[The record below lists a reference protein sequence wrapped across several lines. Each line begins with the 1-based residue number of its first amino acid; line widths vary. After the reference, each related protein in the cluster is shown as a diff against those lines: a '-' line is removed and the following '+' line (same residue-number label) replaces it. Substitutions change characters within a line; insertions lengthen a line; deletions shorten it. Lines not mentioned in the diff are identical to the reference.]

1 MNNLFAKISLV
12 CMLTVLF
19 VSCANTNK
27 GPTPDFSFPFSFKD
41 NRIILVANI
50 DGSFGKYIFDTGCEG
65 IITSTPIINL
75 SKTTRPYDRLTLL
88 GSTKKYDAYAIDKIE
103 INSTIFPV
111 STFVLHSDTKLVGFD
126 GFIGLSVF
134 KGYYVEVSFTKNTIS
149 LYKDKPKGY
158 SKYIQVFF
166 DKQSCPYV
174 QVAIDGITSP
184 FLFDT
189 GNPLNI
195 VFPLPIASSIDRKK
209 YQRIISLDKDYES
222 YRVNIESYDD
232 GFRVYKNITGDSN
245 PPSTLNN
252 SVLYSRKGNLGLD
265 YIKHRDFVIDNR
277 GTSIANLY
285 YRNRSYIAN
294 FYIGRKGT
302 WSLYGRPNAQ
312 YNNYGISGWTVENN
326 KLLITSVIENGK
338 AITAGI
344 IPETEVLQINKLDTN
359 SYSYRKIDDFLLFTR
374 KKTVLTCVINNQPKD
389 IVLQDN

>member
-1 MNNLFAKISLV
+1 MKNFFATISLFY
-12 CMLTVLF
+12 MFSVLF
-19 VSCANTNK
+19 VSCANINK
-27 GPTPDFSFPFSFKD
+27 GPKPEYSFPFTFED

-50 DGSFGKYIFDTGCEG
+50 DGSFGKYFFDTGCEG
-65 IITSTPIINL
+65 IITSTPITNLKKIN
-75 SKTTRPYDRLTLL
+75 RPYERLYLL
-88 GSTKKYDAYAIDKIE
+88 GSTKRYDAYAIDTIKL
-103 INSTIFPV
+103 NATIFPT

-126 GFIGLSVF
+126 GIIGLSVF

-149 LYKDKPKGY
+149 LYKDKPKDY
-158 SKYIQVFF
+158 SKYIQIFF

-195 VFPLPIASSIDRKK
+195 VFPLPSASSIDRKK

-222 YRVNIESYDD
+222 YRVNIDSYDD

-245 PPSTLNN
+245 PPSNLNN
-252 SVLYSRKGNLGLD
+252 SVIYSRKGNLGLD
-265 YIKHRDFVIDNR
+265 YLKHRDFVIDNR

-285 YRNRSYIAN
+285 YRNRSLIAN

-302 WSLYGRPNAQ
+302 WFLYGRPNAQ
-312 YNNYGISGWTVENN
+312 YNTYGINGWTIDKD

-344 IPETEVLQINKLDTN
+344 IPGTEILQINKLDTN
-359 SYSYRKIDDFLLFTR
+359 SYSYRKIEDLLLFSR
-374 KKTVLTCVINNQPKD
+374 KKIVLTCVIDNQPKD
-389 IVLQDN
+389 IVLQEK

>member
-1 MNNLFAKISLV
+1 MKNFFATISLF
-12 CMLTVLF
+12 CMFSVLF

-27 GPTPDFSFPFSFKD
+27 DPTPEYSFPFTFED

-50 DGSFGKYIFDTGCEG
+50 DGSFGKFIFDTGCEG
-65 IITSTPIINL
+65 IITSTPINNL
-75 SKTTRPYDRLTLL
+75 KKITRPYDRLTLL
-88 GSTKKYDAYAIDKIE
+88 GSTKKYDAYAIDTIKL
-103 INSTIFPV
+103 NSTVFPT

-149 LYKDKPKGY
+149 LYKEKPKGY
-158 SKYIQVFF
+158 SKYIQVLF

-174 QVAIDGITSP
+174 QIAIDGITSP

-209 YQRIISLDKDYES
+209 YQKIISLDKDYES
-222 YRVNIESYDD
+222 YRVNIGSYDD

-245 PPSTLNN
+245 PPSNLNN
-252 SVLYSRKGNLGLD
+252 SVLYARKGNLGLD
-265 YIKHRDFVIDNR
+265 YLKHLDFVIDNR
-277 GTSIANLY
+277 GASIANLY
-285 YRNRSYIAN
+285 YRNRNFFAN
-294 FYIGRKGT
+294 FLIGRKGT
-302 WSLYGRPNAQ
+302 WTLNGRPNAQ
-312 YNNYGISGWTVENN
+312 YNTNGISGWTIDNN

-344 IPETEVLQINKLDTN
+344 IPGTEVLLINKRDQK
-359 SYSYRKIDDFLLFTR
+359 SYSYRKIDDLLLFNR
-374 KKTVLTCVINNQPKD
+374 KTIVLTCVINNQPKD
-389 IVLQDN
+389 ITLQEK